1 MSFVVKE
8 EKEEAEAGVLPWEGS
23 IDSLYYSAPRLVKRF
38 IS

>member
-8 EKEEAEAGVLPWEGS
+8 EKEEAEAGVVPWERS
-23 IDSLYYSAPRLVKRF
+23 IEALDYSAPRLVKRF